1 MPVLTLQ
8 ELCMAASKASRPY
21 DVVLYGA
28 SGFVGRQT
36 VAYFARHPQVR
47 TLGLR
52 WAIAGRSADKLEAVR
67 RDCGAPK
74 VGVVVA
80 EAHDRAA
87 MDTLAQ
93 SARVVLSTAGPFALY
108 GSELVAACVRNGTH
122 YVDITGE
129 TPWVH
134 DLIERHH
141 AEAQRKGAR
150 IIPFCGFDS
159 IPSDLSARLANETMW
174 ERHGVPCVAVKAAF
188 SIRGGFNGGTLASLF
203 NMLASGQMQAMADP
217 FLLNP
222 EGSRPQDVAPH
233 KDPIGPLYD
242 ADFSA
247 WLAPFMMGPINTRV
261 VRRSAALLDYA
272 EGFAYQEYLRLGRGP
287 AAALAATSLSVG
299 ALTTQTA
306 LRVAPLRNLA
316 QKLAP
321 PPGAGPSE
329 ARMDG
334 GSFRCQW
341 VGHSVAGHTV
351 RGHIADQGDP
361 GNRATTKML
370 CESALALAL
379 QLDDLPGGR
388 QHGGLLTPASG
399 LGDVLVQRLRVA
411 GMTLAID

>member
-1 MPVLTLQ
+1 
-8 ELCMAASKASRPY
+8 MATGKESRKY

-36 VAYFARHPQVR
+36 VAYFARHPQVKA
-47 TLGLR
+47 LGLT

-67 RDCGAPK
+67 KDCGAPK
-74 VGVVVA
+74 VGVLVA
-80 EAHDRAA
+80 EAHDAKA
-87 MDTLAQ
+87 MDALARGT
-93 SARVVLSTAGPFALY
+93 AVVLSTAGPFALY

-129 TPWVH
+129 TPWVKG
-134 DLIERHH
+134 LIDRHH

-159 IPSDLSARLANETMW
+159 IPSDLSAHLANATMR
-174 ERHGVPCVAVKAAF
+174 ERYGEVCTAVKVAF

-203 NMLASGQMQAMADP
+203 NMLASGQSEAMADP

-222 EGSRPQDVAPH
+222 EGMRPANTAAH
-233 KDPIGPLYD
+233 TDPLGPCHD

-247 WLAPFMMGPINTRV
+247 WLAPFMMSTINTRV
-261 VRRSAALLDYA
+261 VRRSAALLGYA
-272 EGFAYQEYLRLGRGP
+272 DGYAYQEYLRLGRGP

-299 ALTTQTA
+299 SFTSQAA
-306 LRVAPLRNLA
+306 LRLGPVRRLA
-316 QKLAP
+316 QRLAP

-329 ARMDG
+329 ASMDG
-334 GSFRCQW
+334 GSFRAQW
-341 VGHSVAGHTV
+341 VGHSASGKMA
-351 RGHIADQGDP
+351 RGIIADKGDP

-379 QLDDLPGGR
+379 QLDELPGGR

-399 LGDVLVQRLRVA
+399 LGDVLVQRLRLA
-411 GMTLAID
+411 GMNLQVEPAKP